1 MPYIIQRIVL
11 RHCYVQPRWVMQ
23 YSTGWT
29 DPTDVPIFLVEIA
42 DDRTSGFGEFLPTS
56 VMYAGTGEPSAGT
69 ESALDEWQTLR
80 STCEGLI
87 GKDARLLRS
96 LIPNHLERREA
107 NSIVDGIDFA
117 LHDLV
122 GKNAGL
128 PVWALL
134 GGMRQ
139 PWVEGMPVVHTDS
152 VTGMVE
158 RALDYHRMGGYRLF
172 KLKPIG
178 NAEQDCEVMQ
188 KIREKL
194 GGDIRFFVDPNC
206 SLKTD
211 AAGVVEYILKLAD
224 RGLDTIEDPIDC
236 DWQTYRWIQDR
247 IPVRL
252 MIDGKA
258 RTPQAVLEI
267 IAARCA
273 RAINIHANWASG
285 FAPAIQKSTLAAL
298 GGLDTLI
305 GSTYYLGFGV
315 AAYQTLSAV
324 IPSRHICEQ
333 VNISDDIKRIGVK
346 KEYQTRDGRI
356 HISRE
361 PGLGVEPDW
370 SAIDDMTRRVE
381 TIQS

>member
-1 MPYIIQRIVL
+1 MSYTIQRIVL
-11 RHCYVQPRWVMQ
+11 RLCHVQPRWVMQ

-29 DPTDVPIFLVEIA
+29 DPTDVPIILVEISNGH
-42 DDRTSGFGEFLPTS
+42 TSGFGEFLPS
-56 VMYAGTGEPSAGT
+56 SIMYAGTGERSAGT
-69 ESALDEWQTLR
+69 ESVLNEWETLKR
-80 STCEGLI
+80 TCEGLI

-96 LIPNHLERREA
+96 LIPADLERRDA
-107 NSIVDGIDFA
+107 NSVVDGIDFA

-122 GKNAGL
+122 GKIAGL

-134 GGMRQ
+134 GGVRQ
-139 PWVEGMPVVHTDS
+139 PWIEGMPVVHFDS
-152 VTGMVE
+152 VPAMVE
-158 RALDYHRMGGYRLF
+158 RAMDYHQMGGYRRF
-172 KLKPIG
+172 KLKPICD
-178 NAEQDCEVMQ
+178 AEQDQEVMR
-188 KIREKL
+188 KIRERI
-194 GGDIRFFVDPNC
+194 GQDVCFFIDPNC
-206 SLKTD
+206 ALNTD
-211 AAGVVEYILKLAD
+211 AQGTVDYILKLTEF
-224 RGLDTIEDPIDC
+224 GLDTVEDPIDC
-236 DWQTYRWIQDR
+236 DWQTYKWIQDR

-258 RTPQAVLEI
+258 RTPESVLEI
-267 IAARCA
+267 ITAGCA

-285 FAPAIQKSTLAAL
+285 FAPAIQKANLAAL

-315 AAYQTLSAV
+315 AAYQTLAAV

-346 KEYQTRDGRI
+346 TEYTTQDGRI
-356 HISRE
+356 QISRQ

-381 TIQS
+381 TIR